1 MFNILTLNH
10 ISARIFDE
18 LPPSG
23 FAVSDRLADPDGI
36 LVRSAS
42 MLDRPISPGLLAVAR
57 AGAGY
62 NNIPVSRCSEAG
74 VVVFNTP
81 GANANA
87 VSELTLAGLL
97 LSSRRIVEGINWIRK
112 LKAKD
117 GAADLAARVEKDKAD
132 FAGPELSGKKLAVVG
147 LGAVGVLVANACE
160 ALGMAVAGY
169 DPYLSVDAAW
179 GLSRRVAHATSLGA
193 LLGESDYI
201 TLHVPLTEATR
212 GWFNEAMLAQ
222 VKRGARLLNFS
233 RGEIVDGAAALAS
246 LRDGRLARYVT
257 DFPSPELV
265 GAEGVIVLPHLGAS
279 TPEAEDNCAVMAARQ
294 LRNYLENGV
303 VSNSVNLPDCN
314 IGPAWGARLTVIN
327 RNVPNV
333 VGPITTALAGLG
345 INISNMLNKSK
356 GDYAYNII
364 DLDAPG
370 PAVPGTPAGSS
381 ALAGPPGAEVLASA
395 AEQIAGINGVIRVR
409 VIDGKRG

>member
-1 MFNILTLNH
+1 MFDILILNR
-10 ISARIFDE
+10 ISERIFEE

-23 FAVSDRLADPDGI
+23 FTVTDNSKDPDGI
-36 LVRSAS
+36 LVRSAT
-42 MLDRPISPGLLAVAR
+42 MLDRPFSARLLAVAR

-74 VVVFNTP
+74 IVVFNTP

-97 LSSRRIVEGINWIRK
+97 LSSRRIVEGVNWIRK
-112 LKAKD
+112 LKAK
-117 GAADLAARVEKDKAD
+117 GVSGLAVRVEKDKAD
-132 FAGPELSGKKLAVVG
+132 FAGPELAGKKLGVIG

-179 GLSRRVAHATSLGA
+179 GLSRRVSRATSLSG
-193 LLGESDYI
+193 LLAESDYI
-201 TLHVPLTEATR
+201 TLHVPLTDATR
-212 GWFNEAMLAQ
+212 CWFGETMLNQ

-233 RGEIVDGAAALAS
+233 RGEIVDDPAALAS

-257 DFPSPELV
+257 DFPSDELV

-294 LRNYLENGV
+294 LRNYLESGV
-303 VSNSVNLPDCN
+303 VANSVNLPDCD

-345 INISNMLNKSK
+345 MNIANMLNKSK

-364 DLDAPG
+364 DLDDPG
-370 PAVPGTPAGSS
+370 SAGVPASEA
-381 ALAGPPGAEVLASA
+381 LASA
-395 AEQIAGINGVIRVR
+395 VEKIAGINGVIRVR
-409 VIDGKRG
+409 VIDGKSDGRRA

>member
-1 MFNILTLNH
+1 MFDILTLNRV
-10 ISARIFDE
+10 SERIFDE

-23 FAVSDRLADPDGI
+23 FAVSDSSADPDGI
-36 LVRSAS
+36 LVRSAA
-42 MLDRPISPGLLAVAR
+42 MLDRPFSAKLLAVAR

-74 VVVFNTP
+74 IVVFNTP

-97 LSSRRIVEGINWIRK
+97 LSSRRIVEGVNWIRR
-112 LKAKD
+112 LKAK
-117 GAADLAARVEKDKAD
+117 GVSDLAARVEKDKAD
-132 FAGPELSGKKLAVVG
+132 FAGPELAGKKLAVIG

-179 GLSRRVAHATSLGA
+179 GLSRRVAHATSLA
-193 LLGESDYI
+193 SLLGESDYI
-201 TLHVPLTEATR
+201 TLHVPLTDATR
-212 GWFNEAMLAQ
+212 GWFGEAMLNQ

-233 RGEIVDGAAALAS
+233 RGEIVDNPAALAS
-246 LRDGRLARYVT
+246 LRGGRLARYVT
-257 DFPSPELV
+257 DFPSDELV
-265 GAEGVIVLPHLGAS
+265 GAEGVLVLPHLGAS

-294 LRNYLENGV
+294 LKNYLESGV
-303 VSNSVNLPDCN
+303 IANSVNLPDCN

-333 VGPITTALAGLG
+333 VGPITTALARLG
-345 INISNMLNKSK
+345 MNIANMLNKSK

-364 DLDAPG
+364 DLDDPG
-370 PAVPGTPAGSS
+370 PAGVPALE
-381 ALAGPPGAEVLASA
+381 ALAQA
-395 AEQIAGINGVIRVR
+395 AEKIAGMNGVIRAR
-409 VIDGKRG
+409 VINGKRG

>member
-1 MFNILTLNH
+1 MFKILTLNH
-10 ISARIFDE
+10 ISERIFDE
-18 LPPSG
+18 LPPSD
-23 FAVSDRLADPDGI
+23 FTVTDYSKDPDGI

-42 MLDRPISPGLLAVAR
+42 MLDRPLSGKLLAVAR

-74 VVVFNTP
+74 IVVFNTP

-97 LSSRRIVEGINWIRK
+97 LSSRRIVEGVNWIRK

-117 GAADLAARVEKDKAD
+117 VPDLPARVEKGKAD
-132 FAGPELSGKKLAVVG
+132 FAGPELAGKKLGVIG

-179 GLSRRVAHATSLGA
+179 GLSRRVAHATSLSG

-201 TLHVPLTEATR
+201 TLHVPLTDATR
-212 GWFNEAMLAQ
+212 GWFDGTMLNQ

-233 RGEIVDGAAALAS
+233 RGEIVDNSAVLAS

-257 DFPSPELV
+257 DFPSDDLV

-294 LRNYLENGV
+294 LREYLENGV
-303 VSNSVNLPDCN
+303 VTNSVNLPDCN
-314 IGPAWGARLTVIN
+314 IGPAWGTRLTVIN
-327 RNVPNV
+327 RNIPNV

-345 INISNMLNKSK
+345 MNIANMLNKSK

-364 DLDAPG
+364 DLDTGPSEAP
-370 PAVPGTPAGSS
+370 ASE
-381 ALAGPPGAEVLASA
+381 ALAPVAEK
-395 AEQIAGINGVIRVR
+395 IAGMNGVIRVR
-409 VIDGKRG
+409 VIDGKIDAKRG

>member
-1 MFNILTLNH
+1 MYNILTLNR

-42 MLDRPISPGLLAVAR
+42 MLDRPLNAGLLAVAR

-97 LSSRRIVEGINWIRK
+97 LSSRRIVESINWLRK
-112 LKAKD
+112 LKAK
-117 GAADLAARVEKDKAD
+117 GTPDLAARAEKDKGD
-132 FAGPELSGKKLAVVG
+132 FAGPELSGKKLAVIG

-179 GLSRRVAHATSLGA
+179 GLSRRVVHATSLGS

-201 TLHVPLTEATR
+201 TLHVPLTETTR
-212 GWFNEAMLAQ
+212 GWFGESMLAQ

-233 RGEIVDGAAALAS
+233 RGEIVDGPAVLAS

-257 DFPSPELV
+257 DFPSDELV

-294 LRNYLENGV
+294 LKNYLESGV
-303 VSNSVNLPDCN
+303 VLNSVNLPDCT

-327 RNVPNV
+327 RNIPNV

-345 INISNMLNKSK
+345 MNISNMLNKSK
-356 GDYAYNII
+356 GEYAYNII

-370 PAVPGTPAGSS
+370 SAETPSS
-381 ALAGPPGAEVLASA
+381 DSDALDLA
-395 AEQIAGINGVIRVR
+395 AEQIAGLNGVIRVR
-409 VIDGKRG
+409 IIRK